1 VTSVR
6 KADMSKIS
14 ADLITQVHALEN
26 KMGKYMRVT
35 RGELETQIGELC
47 TGQAE
52 LEERLDKQQESVA
65 SIFEQQTCGRKW
77 RPLGENS
84 RPI

>member
-6 KADMSKIS
+6 KAEMSKIS

-26 KMGKYMRVT
+26 KMGKYMRVI
-35 RGELETQIGELC
+35 RGKLETQIGDVRWPSRTE
-47 TGQAE
+47 G
-52 LEERLDKQQESVA
+52 RLDKQQESVA